1 MAATPTTRVMQIVG
15 LLLFA
20 TGAVLMAV
28 GTTSIG
34 LFVLYAGLTFGGVI
48 LFLTGKKLQERS
60 LR

>member
-1 MAATPTTRVMQIVG
+1 MAGIPATRILQVAG

-34 LFVLYAGLTFGGVI
+34 LFMFYAALTFGGVI
-48 LFLTGKKLQERS
+48 VFLAGKKLQERS

>member
-1 MAATPTTRVMQIVG
+1 MAGIPATRILQVAG

-34 LFVLYAGLTFGGVI
+34 LFVLYAALTFGGVI
-48 LFLTGKKLQERS
+48 VFLAGKKLQERS